1 MTKLDVLNGV
11 ADIVDNF
18 EAQENETL
26 SAERQTQ
33 LTDTIATYLENVNPN
48 HNYPPVPKS

>member
-1 MTKLDVLNGV
+1 MTKLDVLNGI

-26 SAERQTQ
+26 SSERQTQ
-33 LTDTIATYLENVNPN
+33 LTDTIATYLETVNPTN
-48 HNYPPVPKS
+48 NYPPTPR